1 MINSRD
7 IRKLQLKSV
16 LYQVRKQ
23 QNYFQY
29 YHLGSHCFKLESWKV
44 LKNWIWGL
52 KVGEG
57 TGTNQL
63 KEKNSSI
70 LFAASW
76 FCDIGNLL
84 FVVSEQDLQSLS

>member
-1 MINSRD
+1 M
-7 IRKLQLKSV
+7 
-16 LYQVRKQ
+16 
-23 QNYFQY
+23 
-29 YHLGSHCFKLESWKV
+29 
-44 LKNWIWGL
+44 

-70 LFAASW
+70 LSAASW